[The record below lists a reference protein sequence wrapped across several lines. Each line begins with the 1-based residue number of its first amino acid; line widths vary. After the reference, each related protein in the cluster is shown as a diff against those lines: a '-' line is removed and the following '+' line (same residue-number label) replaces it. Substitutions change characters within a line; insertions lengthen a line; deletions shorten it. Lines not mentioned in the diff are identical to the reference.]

1 MNRILKVTRLQ
12 MNKRD
17 VSFLV
22 PAFIVGMVMIVS
34 AIISIAL
41 QRAGVAEVGSEE
53 YIAGARR
60 NLGIIFSLP
69 GFLVYYG
76 VQSVS
81 TTFPFATAL
90 GATRRNYVIGTALA
104 NAVTGLYVAAML
116 AVLLLIELATNHWFM
131 GIYVLDTVAL
141 GSGNVWQLVLTAF
154 LGTFAFTSIGGVF
167 AAVWVRF
174 GSKGP
179 TVLGLV
185 LGLVLAVLI
194 LVFVPYFAEIFAAI
208 TGAMLA
214 WIGLGISVL
223 AIAGTWLSM
232 RRTAV
237 R

>member
-17 VSFLV
+17 VSFFV
-22 PAFIVGMVMIVS
+22 PAIIVGMVMIVT

-41 QRAGVAEVGSEE
+41 QRAGVNEVGSPE
-53 YIAGARR
+53 YVAGAMA
-60 NLGIIFSLP
+60 NTGIIFSLP

-76 VQSVS
+76 VQAVS

-116 AVLLLIELATNHWFM
+116 SVLLFIELATTHWFM
-131 GIYVLDTVAL
+131 GIYVLDTYAL
-141 GSGNVWQLVLTAF
+141 GSGNVWQLALTSF

-179 TVLGLV
+179 PALGLA

-223 AIAGTWLSM
+223 AIGGTWFSM

>member
-17 VSFLV
+17 VSFFV
-22 PAFIVGMVMIVS
+22 PAIIVGMVMIVT

-41 QRAGVAEVGSEE
+41 QRAGVNEVGSPE
-53 YIAGARR
+53 YVAGAMA
-60 NLGIIFSLP
+60 NTGIIFSLP

-76 VQSVS
+76 VQAVS

-116 AVLLLIELATNHWFM
+116 SVLLFIELATNHWFM
-131 GIYVLDTVAL
+131 GIYVLDTYAL
-141 GSGNVWQLVLTAF
+141 GSGNVWQLALTSF

-179 TVLGLV
+179 TALVLA

-223 AIAGTWLSM
+223 AIGGTWFSM

>member
-1 MNRILKVTRLQ
+1 RRGSIMNRILKVTRLQ

-22 PAFIVGMVMIVS
+22 PAFIVDMVMIVS

-116 AVLLLIELATNHWFM
+116 AVLLLIEL
-131 GIYVLDTVAL
+131 
-141 GSGNVWQLVLTAF
+141 
-154 LGTFAFTSIGGVF
+154 
-167 AAVWVRF
+167 
-174 GSKGP
+174 
-179 TVLGLV
+179 
-185 LGLVLAVLI
+185 
-194 LVFVPYFAEIFAAI
+194 
-208 TGAMLA
+208 
-214 WIGLGISVL
+214 
-223 AIAGTWLSM
+223 
-232 RRTAV
+232 
-237 R
+237 